1 MSNQIYSAK
10 YSGVD
15 VYEFLHPTGSIMKR
29 KKDHWVNATHILK
42 AANFG
47 KAKRTRILEK
57 EVLKETHEKVQGG
70 FGKYQGTWVPLSI
83 AEDLARK
90 FNVYDELRPLFDF
103 RHIEGMEEPPQ
114 APKHHHTSRADS
126 KKKATKSASMSALAD
141 KRSSNA
147 NTAASGSRNSAVP
160 GVGDGVTP
168 VVAKRR
174 GRPPKA
180 LQEKRRLAAGT
191 ELQRSRSDIAFSRTH
206 LQTPSINLKDAI
218 VTTVAN
224 GQQPNSNIIQ
234 YRQQFK
240 EIDIDDGL
248 SSDIEQ
254 QTTDIDNEDK
264 NNVTVYRNQKTVGIQ
279 GSGQIARNQPSVS
292 IASSPSLPTS
302 PSDLSDENPFEQ
314 QRFEGIGTS
323 PVVSSIPKYPAP
335 ARPPSTD
342 INDKVNKYLAKLV
355 DYFISNEV
363 RLNKPVPQELLN
375 PPTNSSPFIDAP
387 IDPEMHTAFHWAC
400 SMGSLSIAEA
410 LSEVG
415 ASPRTV
421 NSKGQTPLMRSA
433 MFHNSYTKRTFPR
446 IFQLLH
452 ETVFDLDSNGQSVIH
467 HIVKRKSS
475 TPSAVY
481 YLEIL
486 LSKLKDF
493 APQYRIE
500 VLLNAQDA
508 NGDTA
513 LHLAAKNKDKLFFDM
528 LVQNGAL
535 STTVNKEGVTPDA
548 IMNLHYQEQVQQFER
563 SNQTNST
570 KLNTNKSQNDL
581 NLDGSMMSPS
591 DYIMYPSQAATR
603 MSRGLPTI
611 ISSIKDI
618 AEQYN
623 DIHRKHEDEIKSLE
637 NTMNRIRSNVKN
649 IKLRMA
655 EVLVDS
661 NEKTGGDINVGALLS
676 KRSDDIKKLQSDITR
691 RKQKLKDDMNK
702 RQRLML
708 NKNVKENLPS
718 DVSENDTN
726 RLKLA
731 VQLTLLQESRK
742 RKITDMISVA
752 EDNLKIHKY
761 RKMISE
767 GTEIAVN
774 DVDNC
779 LDVILET
786 LTRQS
791 T

>member
-1 MSNQIYSAK
+1 MSSQIYSAK

-90 FNVYDELRPLFDF
+90 FNVYDELRPLFDY
-103 RHIEGMEEPPQ
+103 RHVEGMDEPPP

-141 KRSSNA
+141 KKSTRSVA
-147 NTAASGSRNSAVP
+147 GP
-160 GVGDGVTP
+160 GVIDGVTP
-168 VVAKRR
+168 VVTKRR

-180 LQEKRRLAAGT
+180 LQEKRRLTAGT
-191 ELQRSRSDIAFSRTH
+191 DLQRSQSDMAFTRSNSH
-206 LQTPSINLKDAI
+206 LPSINIKDAV
-218 VTTVAN
+218 VTTVPHN
-224 GQQPNSNIIQ
+224 QQPNPNIIQ

-254 QTTDIDNEDK
+254 QTTDIDNDDK
-264 NNVTVYRNQKTVGIQ
+264 NNASKFRNPKVFQAT
-279 GSGQIARNQPSVS
+279 GQTARNQNSVS

-302 PSDLSDENPFEQ
+302 PSDLSDENPFDQ

-410 LSEVG
+410 LNEVG

-452 ETVFDLDSNGQSVIH
+452 DTVFDLDTSGQSVIH

-500 VLLNAQDA
+500 LLLNAQDT
-508 NGDTA
+508 NGDSA

-548 IMNLHYQEQVQQFER
+548 IMNLHYQEQVQQLER
-563 SNQTNST
+563 SNQSNST
-570 KLNTNKSQNDL
+570 KLNANKSQHDL
-581 NLDGSMMSPS
+581 NIDANLMSPS

-611 ISSIKDI
+611 TSAMKDI

-623 DIHRKHEDEIKSLE
+623 DIHKKHDEEVRSLE
-637 NTMNRIRSNVKN
+637 STMGRIRINIKN

-661 NEKTGGDINVGALLS
+661 NVKTEENADVSTLLSNKKDAIEKLQGDIHIS
-676 KRSDDIKKLQSDITR
+676 
-691 RKQKLKDDMNK
+691 KQKLKDDMNK

-708 NKNVKENLPS
+708 NKNVSESPHSNV
-718 DVSENDTN
+718 DVNNTD

-731 VQLTLLQESRK
+731 VQLSLLQEGRK
-742 RKITDMISVA
+742 RKIADMIGVA

-779 LDVILET
+779 LDVILQT
-786 LTRQS
+786 LSRQGA
-791 T
+791 